1 MDNHQNS
8 LRYERLYYVWSH
20 RMEKRFLKLIAVLC
34 LLLILY
40 QLLLQIPYL
49 RNKMTIIDHMEGT
62 PIQTQ
67 ISTWQQNN

>member
-1 MDNHQNS
+1 MDNRRNS
-8 LRYERLYYVWSH
+8 LRYERLYYVWSQ

-34 LLLILY
+34 LVLIIY

-62 PIQTQ
+62 PIQNQ
-67 ISTWQQNN
+67 FSTRQQNH